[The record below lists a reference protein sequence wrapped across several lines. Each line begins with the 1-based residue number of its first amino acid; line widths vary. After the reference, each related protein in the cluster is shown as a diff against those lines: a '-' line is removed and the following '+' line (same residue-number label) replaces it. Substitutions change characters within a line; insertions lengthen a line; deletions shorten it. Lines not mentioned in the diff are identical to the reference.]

1 MTNPKHPLSPI
12 VGDLPKADRRP
23 TLIRP
28 RDVRSGIFTG
38 WGPKL

>member
-1 MTNPKHPLSPI
+1 MTDPNRPLSPI

-28 RDVRSGIFTG
+28 HGVRAGIFTG

>member
-1 MTNPKHPLSPI
+1 MTNPKRPLSPI

-23 TLIRP
+23 MVIRP
-28 RDVRSGIFTG
+28 YDVRAGIFIG